1 MKNRELTELDRYLFH
16 EGTHMHL
23 HEFMGARVTKLG
35 VLFTTWAPHAKD
47 VSVVG
52 EFNHWD
58 GSKHPM
64 HRVSPE
70 GIWSCHIDGLTAD
83 TLYKYQITTGYGRT
97 LLKSDPFAFF
107 AEVRPN
113 TASVV
118 SDLSGYEWQD
128 QKWCADRLEGNILE
142 KPVSIYEVNLS
153 SWKRDH
159 HRWYTYEELADRL
172 IPYAKHQGFTHLE
185 LMPVMEHPYDGS
197 WGYQITGFFAA
208 TSRFGSP
215 KDLMRFI
222 DRCHQ
227 ASLGVILDWV
237 PGHYCKDDHGLA
249 LFDGQPL
256 FEPEDSI
263 LRENIEWGTMNF
275 DYSRPEVRAF
285 LISNANFWL
294 DCFHA
299 DGLRVDAVAYILHKH
314 MATGR
319 YDIYTEKDINT
330 DAVRF
335 LQQLNTSI
343 FSLHPNTLMI
353 AEESSAYPLVTR
365 PVHDGGL
372 GFNLKWNMGWMHD
385 TLKYLAIDPIG
396 RKNHQDALTFSI
408 YYAFN
413 ENFLLPLSHD
423 EVVHGKKSLIGK
435 MPGDYWRKFANYRLL
450 MAYQIFHPGKKLNF
464 MGNEFAQFIEW
475 NEWDQLDWHLLTYDA
490 HKGANAC
497 FKALNHLYQ
506 TLPQLHQ
513 LEHVYQGFEWI
524 EFENSKESIIAFIR
538 KDKNDQYVVAAFN
551 FTPVVRDFYP
561 LKVPEITTYYE
572 ILNTDDKGFYGSGIL
587 NSEPIKSSEK
597 DGECFVRVTLPPLGA
612 ILLKPRDAV
621 ERS

>member
-23 HEFMGARVTKLG
+23 HEFMGARVTKKG
-35 VLFTTWAPHAKD
+35 VLFTTWAPHAKH

-64 HRVSPE
+64 ERVSPE
-70 GIWSCHIDGLTAD
+70 GIWSCHIDGLTVN
-83 TLYKYQITTGYGRT
+83 TLYKFQVTTGYGRN

-118 SDLSGYEWQD
+118 ADLTGYQWHD
-128 QKWCADRLEGNILE
+128 QAWCEERLEGNILE

-153 SWKRDH
+153 SWKRDQ

-215 KDLMRFI
+215 KDLMSFI

-256 FEPEDSI
+256 FEPEDPI

-319 YDIYTEKDINT
+319 YDIYTEKDINL

-335 LQQLNTSI
+335 LQQLNTAI

-396 RKNHQDALTFSI
+396 RKHHQDALTFSI

-450 MAYQIFHPGKKLNF
+450 MAYQTFHPGKKLNF

-506 TLPQLHQ
+506 SLPQLYQ
-513 LEHVYQGFEWI
+513 LEHVYQGFEWV
-524 EFENSKESIIAFIR
+524 EFENSKESIIAFLR
-538 KDKNDQYVVAAFN
+538 KDKSGQYVVAAFN
-551 FTPVVRDFYP
+551 FTPVVREFYP
-561 LKVPEITTYYE
+561 IKVPDLTTYYE
-572 ILNTDDKGFYGSGIL
+572 ILNTDDKAFYGSGIL
-587 NSEPIKSSEK
+587 NSEPIKSIEK
-597 DGECFVRVTLPPLGA
+597 DGEYLINVTLPPLGA
-612 ILLKPRDAV
+612 ILLKPKDKV